1 MARGSKKAVALEC
14 LKDPMTRAYL
24 LKGIGVL
31 IRNELKAMCMD
42 SRCSIL
48 RSGSAQDLKNFTW
61 DALLVEAVETAPVL
75 SEILQQCTHT
85 SQLRSNRPA
94 VIGMCLSI
102 LLKHRFAKMSLV
114 QKIMTLILYAGHSG
128 KQVCLD
134 IKVICNNYYI
144 VWWYVRC
151 TRGCKG

>member
-31 IRNELKAMCMD
+31 IQNELKAMCMD

-61 DALLVEAVETAPVL
+61 DTLLREAVETAPVL
-75 SEILQQCTHT
+75 SEIQSSSAPTLVSFVQTDLLSLECVYP
-85 SQLRSNRPA
+85 PA
-94 VIGMCLSI
+94 QAQICENEFG
-102 LLKHRFAKMSLV
+102 AKKS
-114 QKIMTLILYAGHSG
+114 
-128 KQVCLD
+128 
-134 IKVICNNYYI
+134 
-144 VWWYVRC
+144 
-151 TRGCKG
+151 